1 MSKYLIIK
9 KMGFINNLRRFLG
22 TIIVSFTRAEKAK
35 RGGGLCDKGE
45 RE

>member
-1 MSKYLIIK
+1 
-9 KMGFINNLRRFLG
+9 MGFINNSRRRFLG
-22 TIIVSFTRAEKAK
+22 MIIMSCKRAEKAK